1 MEAIKVAIRAALP
14 SDLEV
19 ITHRHLRDLLAK
31 VAHRHLIK
39 ECSKVITKIL
49 APFKIILKN
58 NTLDHRVV
66 ECRSRESSINRTHLG
81 RIIRLT
87 YPILKGLFQ
96 IGDTLGVTCRRTVPE
111 VRTCTIGMLA
121 INSRVVIQLE
131 LHPVLAPT
139 ITQRRLRVI
148 RRMHNNRHPRVNHL
162 HRHNHP
168 LRRHIPVLKITTD
181 KNRVDMELQVEV
193 KFTLRQQQLI
203 KICRHLH
210 QVLSNQG
217 DIQTL
222 PKTSSI
228 LSIISN
234 GRPIQDG
241 QARQISITVALQEL
255 EFSILV
261 SNLNRSH
268 NNHNHHRHSLRLLLV
283 LLLPL
288 VLQAFLALSNG
299 SANSQPG
306 PRPNLV
312 SPSLTR
318 RHFGNVTIPVS
329 RQLCIHL
336 RAHIRVNLA

>member
-1 MEAIKVAIRAALP
+1 M
-14 SDLEV
+14 
-19 ITHRHLRDLLAK
+19 
-31 VAHRHLIK
+31 
-39 ECSKVITKIL
+39 
-49 APFKIILKN
+49 
-58 NTLDHRVV
+58 
-66 ECRSRESSINRTHLG
+66 
-81 RIIRLT
+81 
-87 YPILKGLFQ
+87 FQ

-181 KNRVDMELQVEV
+181 KNRWVTYPLILFQIAFQKKITFSSKQMFISRFSFRVDMELQVEV

-234 GRPIQDG
+234 GRPIQVDYFIPFFLHSH
-241 QARQISITVALQEL
+241 QKWESL
-255 EFSILV
+255 EFLRFLAMSNFFLFLFSIL
-261 SNLNRSH
+261 LW
-268 NNHNHHRHSLRLLLV
+268 
-283 LLLPL
+283 
-288 VLQAFLALSNG
+288 
-299 SANSQPG
+299 
-306 PRPNLV
+306 
-312 SPSLTR
+312 
-318 RHFGNVTIPVS
+318 HFTNW
-329 RQLCIHL
+329 
-336 RAHIRVNLA
+336 